1 MFKLIKLNKFS
12 IFGRK
17 NNQIKSLKIMLRRL
31 VAILGARGGG
41 GFLHGSGA
49 KRGDAQGGA
58 GGVPYKE
65 TNTLTSSTTAF

>member
-41 GFLHGSGA
+41 GFLHGSA
-49 KRGDAQGGA
+49 RKREDEGG
-58 GGVPYKE
+58 GSPTKKQ
-65 TNTLTSSTTAF
+65 TP